1 MTTFAPN
8 RQVLDEDLQ
17 IVRGTL
23 AAITD
28 DVRGYSHRA
37 AEAIK
42 EALVKLDVAQREI
55 SSQRWRD
62 DEPTESS

>member
-1 MTTFAPN
+1 MTTFAPT

-28 DVRGYSHRA
+28 DVRSYSDRA
-37 AEAIK
+37 ADAIQ
-42 EALVKLDVAQREI
+42 EALERLDVAQREI
-55 SSQRWRD
+55 SRPCF
-62 DEPTESS
+62 DERVAGID